1 MNNINHTETLQEAIQ
16 LLKMQQ
22 AGQLD
27 LLKEQYRNTYE
38 HLKPINILK
47 RSFNQLTSTA
57 DFKGSVVSNI
67 VGIGTGYLTKKVLL
81 GSTPNI
87 FKKVLG
93 TLLQLAITN
102 VVTKRTEKSI
112 DNSIHNVQDLSNFKT
127 LP

>member
-1 MNNINHTETLQEAIQ
+1 MNNINHIETLQEAIQ

>member
-27 LLKEQYRNTYE
+27 QLKEQYRHTYE

-47 RSFNQLTSTA
+47 RSFNMLTSKA
-57 DFKGSVVSNI
+57 DFKGSVLSNI

-93 TLLQLAITN
+93 TLVQLAITN
-102 VVTKRTEKSI
+102 VVTKKTEKSI
-112 DNSIHNVQDLSNFKT
+112 DNSIQNVQNLSNFKT